1 MDFLIFQQINNFA
14 GRNIYLDFFGI
25 FCAKY
30 LGYIL
35 IFVLFLFLIKNL
47 KKYRP
52 MVIKILGAVILSR
65 FLITELIRFFWQKP
79 RPFVENNVNLLIN
92 HLPTPSFPSGHA
104 AFFFALSTVI
114 YFYNKKTGILFLIA
128 SSLIAISRIFCGIH
142 WPSDILTG
150 TLIGVFSGWLVMR
163 IFKKY

>member
-35 IFVLFLFLIKNL
+35 ILILFLFLIKNF
-47 KKYRP
+47 KKYLP
-52 MVIKILGAVILSR
+52 TVIKILGAVILSR
-65 FLITELIRFFWQKP
+65 VLIAELIRFFWQRP

-92 HLPTPSFPSGHA
+92 HSSTHSFPSGHA
-104 AFFFALSTVI
+104 TFFFALSTVV
-114 YFYNKKTGILFLIA
+114 YFYNKKTGILFLVA
-128 SSLIAISRIFCGIH
+128 SSLIAVSRVFCGIH
-142 WPSDILTG
+142 WPSDII
-150 TLIGVFSGWLVMR
+150 IGALVGIFSGWIIMKF
-163 IFKKY
+163 FKKS